1 MSPGSP
7 IDVSVDANLPI
18 AAHADQIADL
28 IRTHQ
33 VVVVAG
39 ETGSGKSTQLP
50 KICLHAGRTRIG
62 HTQPRR
68 IAARSVAT
76 RVAEELGTALGD
88 VVGYQVRFE
97 ATTSR
102 ATQLK
107 VMTDGILLAEIGH
120 DRLLRQYDTIIVDEA
135 HERSLTIDFLLGYL
149 KQLLPKRPD
158 LKVVITSA
166 TIDTARFSA
175 HFDDA
180 PIVEVSGR
188 AYPVEVRYAPLTDD
202 DDPIAAM
209 VNAVASL
216 PRHGDILVFCSGE
229 REIKDAAKALT
240 DSRLA
245 VEVLPLFAR
254 LTMQEQARVFSPHSG
269 QRVVLATNVAETS
282 LTVPGVRYVVDPGF
296 ARISR
301 YSARTKVQRLPI
313 EPISQASANQRAGRC
328 GRVAPGICV
337 RLYSEE
343 DFLGRPRY
351 TEPEILRTNL
361 ASVILAMANAR
372 LGDITKFP
380 FVEAPDRTHITDGL
394 RLLTELGAI
403 TGTGNEPRLTPLGH
417 KLANLPIDPRLGRIL
432 LEGAE
437 QGCLKEILVIV
448 AALSIQDVRERPLE
462 QREKADAMHARFTT
476 DTGWDS
482 PGGGGRSEPRHF
494 SPTLRSGHQKTSD
507 KEEYSSAST
516 DDGSA
521 PVIIPHQGWKGGS
534 GGGMGQGGSHPEA
547 GSTPA
552 RITPHTGWKAGPH
565 VGKGKS
571 GRGPNTPQPSPGG
584 DFAVLLRLWDYLR
597 AQRKELSSSKFRTM
611 CRTEFLNYT
620 RVREWQDL
628 VTSLREVCKQMHLPL
643 GSHVSSQIRGS
654 AHPRTTLPDGTN
666 ARVPVPDFS
675 SSLMDSILTAC
686 LSGLLSNIGARILD
700 PDSGNRPRRRGPRE
714 YFGARGA
721 RFAISPGSTLAKS
734 QPDLVMAVELVETT
748 RLWAHTVAPISVAQV
763 EAVGSHMLTRTYSE
777 PFFSSSTGTVLAHE
791 KVSLLGVPLIADRR
805 VGYGAI
811 DPEQARAIFL
821 QSGLVEGLAIP
832 DRGAPYSKV
841 AAHNA
846 TVRAGVEALEDKARR
861 RGLVA
866 DDQAIFDFFDSRIPA
881 GICSLAALDG
891 WLRTDPRHPALLRM
905 TTDDVLGQNVALTSE
920 DYPDSWSFGPIPL
933 GLDYHFS
940 PGEDRDGVT
949 VAVPLSALSALDPAP
964 FTWGVP
970 GTRRELAAELIR
982 TLPKPVRTRFVPAPD
997 WAGRALDWLESNG
1010 ADHSQPFAAELARAL
1025 QALSGQP
1032 VDGWNQDKL
1041 PAHLR
1046 MGFLVSA
1053 GEKTTFSRDLD
1064 SLQADLHREVHE
1076 KLATSSP
1083 RKRASGTTWV
1093 FGDIPESVT
1102 IRDHGVIV
1110 TGYPALKDGGSM
1122 VAETLL
1128 TSVEAARCAH
1138 VRGLARLT
1146 GFALPEPYKWVVA
1159 HLTNPDKLALGS
1171 SPYPSVPALMADAR
1185 FAAILSLVSAHDPWS
1200 VRDQSAFD
1208 QTVVSVRPEQV
1219 EGTHRL
1225 VLLAAETLRAH
1236 AAVRQ
1241 ALTGIPTGSDLYH
1254 DVTSQVNDLVF
1265 NGFLL
1270 VIPPR
1275 WLPRVPIWLKGAEMR
1290 LNSARQDP
1298 RRDQARQDQL
1308 SPVLDAYAQLVG
1320 AHADGPGSGLRRAP
1334 STDAHDRTATDAHG
1348 RTATDAHDRT
1358 ATDARDRTAT
1368 GPRDSTLPD
1377 EITRIGY
1384 LIEEFRLQ
1392 VFAQTLR
1399 TAETVSVKRIL
1410 QAISQIT

>member
-18 AAHADQIADL
+18 AAHAGQIEAL

-50 KICLHAGRTRIG
+50 KICLRAGRTRIG

-76 RVAEELGTALGD
+76 RIAEELGTPLGD

-102 ATQLK
+102 ATQVK

-120 DRLLRQYDTIIVDEA
+120 DRLLRKYDTIIVDEA

-149 KQLLPKRPD
+149 KQLLPQRPD

-175 HFDDA
+175 HFDHA
-180 PIVEVSGR
+180 PVVEVSGR
-188 AYPVEVRYAPLTDD
+188 AYPVEVRYAPLSDD

-209 VNAVASL
+209 VTAVASL
-216 PRHGDILVFCSGE
+216 PRHGDVLVFCSGE

-254 LTMQEQARVFSPHSG
+254 LTIQEQARVFSQHSG

-343 DFLGRPRY
+343 DFLDRPLY

-403 TGTGNEPRLTPLGH
+403 CGEGNEPRLTSLGH

-448 AALSIQDVRERPLE
+448 AALSIQDVRERPLD

-476 DTGWDS
+476 DQGWVLSTGDDRSARDQFATFTQSNQRSRADRREPS
-482 PGGGGRSEPRHF
+482 PG
-494 SPTLRSGHQKTSD
+494 SGND
-507 KEEYSSAST
+507 SAPARITHSGTDGLVGST
-516 DDGSA
+516 D
-521 PVIIPHQGWKGGS
+521 GS
-534 GGGMGQGGSHPEA
+534 GNDSA
-547 GSTPA
+547 PA

-571 GRGPNTPQPSPGG
+571 GHGPGTRSSQARVTPHTGWQDRPAANTQQPSPGG
-584 DFAVLLRLWDYLR
+584 DFAVLLHLWDYIR

-643 GSHVSSQIRGS
+643 GSHVSSQTHGS
-654 AHPRTTLPDGTN
+654 AHSGSTSRRYQNNHPRTTLPDGTN
-666 ARVPVPDFS
+666 VSVPVPDSS

-714 YFGARGA
+714 YLGARGA
-721 RFAISPGSTLAKS
+721 RFAISPASTLAKN

-763 EAVGSHMLTRTYSE
+763 EAVGAHMLTRTYSE

-805 VGYGAI
+805 VGYGTI

-832 DRGAPYSKV
+832 DRGTPYAKV
-841 AAHNA
+841 AAHNT

-881 GICSLAALDG
+881 GICSVAGLDG
-891 WLRTDPRHPALLRM
+891 WLRTDPRNSALLKM
-905 TTDDVLGQNVALTSE
+905 TTDDVLGLNLALTSE
-920 DYPDSWSFGPIPL
+920 DYPDSWSFGQIPL

-1010 ADHSQPFAAELARAL
+1010 ADHTQPFADELARAL

-1041 PAHLR
+1041 PAHLK
-1046 MGFLVSA
+1046 MGFLVVA
-1053 GEKTTFSRDLD
+1053 GEKTTFSRDLET
-1064 SLQADLHREVHE
+1064 LQADLHREVHE
-1076 KLATSSP
+1076 KLAMSSP
-1083 RKRASGTTWV
+1083 RRRASGTTWV

-1102 IRDHGVIV
+1102 ICDHGVTV
-1110 TGYPALKDGGSM
+1110 TGYPALKDAGTT

-1128 TSVEAARCAH
+1128 TSAEAARSAH

-1185 FAAILSLVSAHDPWS
+1185 FAAILALISAHDPWS

-1208 QTVVSVRPEQV
+1208 KTVVSVRPEQV

-1225 VLLAAETLRAH
+1225 VLVAAETLRAH

-1241 ALTGIPTGSDLYH
+1241 ALTGIPTDSNLYH
-1254 DVTSQVNDLVF
+1254 DVTSQVDGLVF

-1270 VIPPR
+1270 TIPPR

-1308 SPVLDAYAQLVG
+1308 FPVLDAYAELLD
-1320 AHADGPGSGLRRAP
+1320 AHAVGL
-1334 STDAHDRTATDAHG
+1334 HDRPSSGHRDA
-1348 RTATDAHDRT
+1348 
-1358 ATDARDRTAT
+1358 
-1368 GPRDSTLPD
+1368 TLPD
-1377 EITRIGY
+1377 EIARIGY

-1392 VFAQTLR
+1392 IFAQTLR
-1399 TAETVSVKRIL
+1399 TAETVSAKRIL